1 MRLKESIE
9 ELVNEFKTVDWDAA
23 PDTPDVMTDDFFIDM
38 VSKRFADPYDGTR
51 MSLSKRFSEVVHDIV
66 VQDGDIMRFSVT
78 VDRLVSF
85 AKHLAGDET
94 KITARDVLLFCL
106 GIKFQRL
113 YDLLDEQ
120 AEQAKKAQDD
130 PFTGFLKTLFGGN
143 PGKVN

>member
-1 MRLKESIE
+1 
-9 ELVNEFKTVDWDAA
+9 
-23 PDTPDVMTDDFFIDM
+23 
-38 VSKRFADPYDGTR
+38 
-51 MSLSKRFSEVVHDIV
+51 MSLSERFSEVVYDIV